1 MNKAKWGLLIL
12 AIPLSG
18 CFYQSVNNVDIRKA
32 IKYCGSLENIVEIQ
46 AHLDGR
52 EYAFCDN
59 TARTSLDD
67 VLLESK

>member
-1 MNKAKWGLLIL
+1 MNKIKWSVLVL

-46 AHLDGR
+46 SHAHGR
-52 EYAFCDN
+52 EWAFCDN
-59 TARTSLDD
+59 RARSDLDD
-67 VLLESK
+67 ILLESK